1 VRRHPYSVIL
11 LDEVEK
17 AHQDVFDVLLQVLD
31 DGRLTDG
38 QGHTVDFRNTLLVM
52 TSNLGAEF
60 LIAQLEGQDT
70 DAVKDEV
77 MAVVRASFRPEFLN
91 RVDEIILFHR
101 LKRNEMGRIVD
112 IQIDRLQKLLDER
125 KIVIHLDGSARDWLA
140 DKGYDPA
147 YGARPLKRVIQKT
160 LQDPLAELILRGS
173 VKDGDTVDVTGAKQ
187 GLAFN
192 GKVAQAA

>member
-1 VRRHPYSVIL
+1 VL
-11 LDEVEK
+11 FDEIEK
-17 AHQDVFDVLLQVLD
+17 AHPDVFNVLLQVLD

-60 LIAQLEGQDT
+60 LVAQPEGQDT
-70 DAVKDEV
+70 DAVKDQV

-101 LKRNEMGRIVD
+101 LKRSEMGQIVD
-112 IQIDRLQKLLDER
+112 IQIARLQKLLDER
-125 KIVIHLDGSARDWLA
+125 KIVIGLDASARKWLA

-147 YGARPLKRVIQKT
+147 YGARPLKRVIQKS
-160 LQDPLAELILRGS
+160 LQDPLAELILQGS
-173 VKDGDTVDVTGAKQ
+173 VKDGDTVTVTGSEQ